1 MSWMH
6 HLRMAAPRAS
16 TDLLKG
22 FACVCL
28 FWGFYVSVYGCLS
41 RTSFVCWQA
50 KVNVL
55 RMCVCSSH
63 IDIFCWE
70 TKYYLLMKVGWGNL
84 GILKE

>member
-6 HLRMAAPRAS
+6 HLRMAAPQAS
-16 TDLLKG
+16 TNLLKG

-28 FWGFYVSVYGCLS
+28 FLGLYFSVYGCLS
-41 RTSFVCWQA
+41 RTSFVHWQA
-50 KVNVL
+50 KMNVL
-55 RMCVCSSH
+55 RGGVCSSP
-63 IDIFCWE
+63 IDILYWE